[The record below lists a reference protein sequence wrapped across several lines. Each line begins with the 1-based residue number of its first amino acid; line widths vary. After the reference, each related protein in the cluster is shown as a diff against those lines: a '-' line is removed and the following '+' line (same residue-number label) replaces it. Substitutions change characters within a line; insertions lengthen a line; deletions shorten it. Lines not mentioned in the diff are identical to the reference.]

1 MSSYATDGIPT
12 LTQRAEADIPT
23 LDTPALASPSSIP
36 ETVLRAALQ
45 AEIEQAVK
53 AAVDEA
59 SELLRSRLEAEL
71 PALLAQA
78 MTRVRPG

>member
-23 LDTPALASPSSIP
+23 LDIPAPASSSIP

-78 MTRVRPG
+78 MARVRPG